1 MMHFLRGLHYCTYCK
16 IRAVT
21 NFEVD
26 REMKKISGDSASS
39 QSTRYYFQT
48 WFIWQNTNITPFA
61 FQLEKKRN
69 HLH

>member
-16 IRAVT
+16 IRAVS
-21 NFEVD
+21 NFEVG
-26 REMKKISGDSASS
+26 REMKKNQWHSAFS

-48 WFIWQNTNITPFA
+48 WFIWQNTDITPFV
-61 FQLEKKRN
+61 FHLEQIRN